1 MENEINIYLS
11 EIGETLKISVNEN
24 LYKNLENSLKKHI
37 GINIKDILIL
47 NSNSQNLNL
56 DILNNNNINDNNL
69 YIYSLD
75 NNYELYKR
83 YFNEIFKTKN
93 ENFNFYVSNELI
105 QTFNFN
111 FNFNFNNNNNINN
124 NNNKNNE
131 NNNNFNDNE
140 IIINKLKIVLENFKN
155 SHIQIQSNLKIIKYL
170 LVNNISNITKSL
182 YVFYKNFNIQTNVL
196 KQNFS
201 NFNFIYS
208 ETQKH
213 LENLNNKFKT
223 FIQFKLSLNSLKQ
236 KDFFEKIFNENKIK
250 KTKENIF
257 NQFKNLSEKIKDKE
271 KKYENLLKNIY
282 DLNLEN
288 NINKI
293 IDNNELDLIKEK
305 FNKFSEFIS
314 KYSKL
319 KFENDLK
326 QINNGLNLEKIEKE
340 YENIINQSIFNNLL
354 SDCEKLVFNF
364 KDFISNNVLIKFF
377 DYSNKIFNNINSIN
391 EINKKLKSYQNLLNN
406 IEKEIYSFIF
416 YINEINNFQFYYNE
430 FERRICFL
438 KNLKIKINFLKDD
451 IKNENKNRNFYNQKL
466 SEKNNNK
473 LINDF
478 TKNNNNNNIQI
489 FFDWNEIKYNFDIY
503 GDIYYNSIN
512 IYENEEE
519 KNNNFNNNNKI
530 IINENIDY
538 NNRIFNL
545 NKEIEK
551 YSFIIKD
558 LKEKIKLKEKTLE
571 EFQNNFKK
579 INYYF
584 DEIKNNN
591 NNIENNFNFQNTYL
605 IKKTFFEY
613 FTNILTIKNNEINT
627 LNKKYN
633 ILFMNIEDYYSEIN
647 NKYIIDFFNIYKGTR
662 NLFFKYNNNFY
673 CVLLNNN
680 NNNNLNETTNF
691 IFKLDLIK
699 NNIDKILL
707 EKKIVFIIGIVNY
720 IDNENYITLSKIDY
734 IFEISNINNTNNN
747 NNNNKEI
754 YFNFIFN

>member
-1 MENEINIYLS
+1 MKEFIFTNEEIIVKEKENVKDYSQLFKEFSNQKFPDIDIY
-11 EIGETLKISVNEN
+11 NEN
-24 LYKNLENSLKKHI
+24 I
-37 GINIKDILIL
+37 QIKD
-47 NSNSQNLNL
+47 
-56 DILNNNNINDNNL
+56 
-69 YIYSLD
+69 
-75 NNYELYKR
+75 
-83 YFNEIFKTKN
+83 
-93 ENFNFYVSNELI
+93 
-105 QTFNFN
+105 
-111 FNFNFNNNNNINN
+111 
-124 NNNKNNE
+124 
-131 NNNNFNDNE
+131 
-140 IIINKLKIVLENFKN
+140 
-155 SHIQIQSNLKIIKYL
+155 
-170 LVNNISNITKSL
+170 
-182 YVFYKNFNIQTNVL
+182 
-196 KQNFS
+196 
-201 NFNFIYS
+201 
-208 ETQKH
+208 
-213 LENLNNKFKT
+213 
-223 FIQFKLSLNSLKQ
+223 LSLNFQHYFSKNNF
-236 KDFFEKIFNENKIK
+236 KF
-250 KTKENIF
+250 KENQIIPIF
-257 NQFKNLSEKIKDKE
+257 HSGIR
-271 KKYENLLKNIY
+271 Y
-282 DLNLEN
+282 DLLQ
-288 NINKI
+288 
-293 IDNNELDLIKEK
+293 
-305 FNKFSEFIS
+305 
-314 KYSKL
+314 
-319 KFENDLK
+319 
-326 QINNGLNLEKIEKE
+326 QI
-340 YENIINQSIFNNLL
+340 F
-354 SDCEKLVFNF
+354 
-364 KDFISNNVLIKFF
+364 
-377 DYSNKIFNNINSIN
+377 
-391 EINKKLKSYQNLLNN
+391 
-406 IEKEIYSFIF
+406 
-416 YINEINNFQFYYNE
+416 
-430 FERRICFL
+430 
-438 KNLKIKINFLKDD
+438 NFLKDD

-591 NNIENNFNFQNTYL
+591 NNIENNLNFQNTYL

-680 NNNNLNETTNF
+680 NNNLNETTNF

-720 IDNENYITLSKIDY
+720 IDNENNITLSKIDY

-747 NNNNKEI
+747 NNNKEI
-754 YFNFIFN
+754 YFNFIFNY